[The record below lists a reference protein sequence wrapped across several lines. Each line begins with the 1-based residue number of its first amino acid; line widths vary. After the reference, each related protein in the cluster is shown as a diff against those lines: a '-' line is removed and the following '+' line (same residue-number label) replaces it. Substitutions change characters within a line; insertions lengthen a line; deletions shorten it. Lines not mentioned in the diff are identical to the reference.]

1 MTSKKN
7 HPPKRRRTNREGR
20 LARAPHW
27 LATFSGTNVVR
38 GYAKWF
44 AVDRL
49 CALKELQL
57 LGLEFS
63 AAEIEMVHAQE
74 RQRRESIQQ
83 RKAISAEKWA
93 SLKDAI
99 GFEEGYFEE
108 ETSFVEFDPDSDQLP
123 F

>member
-1 MTSKKN
+1 M
-7 HPPKRRRTNREGR
+7 
-20 LARAPHW
+20 
-27 LATFSGTNVVR
+27 
-38 GYAKWF
+38 
-44 AVDRL
+44 
-49 CALKELQL
+49 KELQL

-74 RQRRESIQQ
+74 RQRRKAIQQ

-99 GFEEGYFEE
+99 AFEEGYFEE